1 MQNLSSVSKAL
12 RAAQITFGLALAFM
26 LVALLLQNW
35 VAAGFALVLA
45 GPAWFSMGL
54 LKRANISVEK
64 AAKVCAAA
72 AQGNLGVRVMDIKG
86 QGNVGQ
92 MLRSINRLLD
102 LTEAYCRESQAAMEH
117 ANQRQYFRKIIPTGL
132 RGDFARYAGIINAS
146 LDLMKQR
153 DAEALAFAEQN
164 VRVLVQEVSSASTQ
178 LRQSSDRLMSNATQT
193 VEQAMTS
200 AAAAEQA
207 SVNVQSVA
215 GAAEELAASFGEIN
229 MQTTRA
235 TAISSEAMVTARRT
249 DATVQDLGHAAA
261 QIGSVL
267 SLIQDIA
274 SQTNLLALNA
284 TIEAARAGEAGKGFA
299 VVANEV
305 KTLANQTARA
315 TEEISS
321 HVSQIQLA
329 SEGAAAAIR
338 EIAQIVGSIQET
350 STAVAGAVEEQN
362 AVTMEISRNVQE
374 AATGTASVSEAVAYV
389 KDTAET
395 TDQEARDISAA
406 AASLAK
412 RADDLESQINGF
424 IAKIKGQ
431 AA

>member
-1 MQNLSSVSKAL
+1 MQNLSSVSKA
-12 RAAQITFGLALAFM
+12 RQACRITFGLALALGALA
-26 LVALLLQNW
+26 LVLQNW
-35 VAAGFALVLA
+35 LAAGIAFAVA
-45 GPAWFSMGL
+45 VPAWFPLGL
-54 LKRANISVEK
+54 LNRANNSIDK

-72 AQGNLGVRVMDIKG
+72 AQGNLGVRIMDIKG

-117 ANQRQYFRKIIPTGL
+117 ANQRQYFRKIIQTGL
-132 RGDFARYAGIINAS
+132 RGDFARYAGIINAA
-146 LDLMKQR
+146 LDLMKGR
-153 DAEALAFAEQN
+153 DAEALEFAEKN
-164 VRVLVQEVSSASTQ
+164 VRLVVQEVSSASTQ
-178 LRQSSDRLMSNATQT
+178 LRQSSDRLMDNATQT
-193 VEQAMTS
+193 VSQAMTS

-235 TAISSEAMVTARRT
+235 TAISTEAMQTARRT
-249 DATVQDLGHAAA
+249 DETVRELGNAAEK
-261 QIGSVL
+261 IGSVL

-274 SQTNLLALNA
+274 AQTNLLALNA

-305 KTLANQTARA
+305 KNLANQTARA
-315 TEEISS
+315 TEDIAA
-321 HVSQIQLA
+321 HVSQIQLTSQA
-329 SEGAAAAIR
+329 AAAAIR
-338 EIAQIVGSIQET
+338 EIAQIVGTIQET

-395 TDQEARDISAA
+395 TDQEAKDISAA
-406 AASLAK
+406 AAVLAR
-412 RADDLESQINGF
+412 RADDLEAQIDTF
-424 IAKIKGQ
+424 ISRIKGQ

>member
-12 RAAQITFGLALAFM
+12 RASQITFGLCLVAAL
-26 LVALLLQNW
+26 LALLLQNW
-35 VAAGFALVLA
+35 VAAALALVIA
-45 GPAWFSMGL
+45 VPAWMPMGY
-54 LKRANISVEK
+54 LKRTNVSVEK
-64 AAKVCAAA
+64 AVKVCQAAA
-72 AQGNLGVRVMDIKG
+72 NGNLGARIMDIRG
-86 QGNVGQ
+86 TGNLAQ

-132 RGDFARYAGIINAS
+132 RGDFARYAGIINTS

-153 DAEALAFAEQN
+153 DAEALDFAERK

-200 AAAAEQA
+200 AAAAEEA

-235 TAISSEAMVTARRT
+235 TTISSEAMATAQRT
-249 DATVQDLGHAAA
+249 DQTVQDLGNAAA

-315 TEEISS
+315 TEEITA
-321 HVSQIQLA
+321 QIAEIQLA
-329 SEGAAAAIR
+329 SQGAAAAIR
-338 EIAQIVGSIQET
+338 EIATIVGTIQET

-395 TDQEARDISAA
+395 TDSEARDISAA
-406 AASLAK
+406 AASLSQ
-412 RADDLESQINGF
+412 RADDLEAQINGF
-424 IAKIKGQ
+424 IAKIKGE

>member
-1 MQNLSSVSKAL
+1 MQNLSSVSKAR
-12 RAAQITFGLALAFM
+12 RACQITFGLALALV

-35 VAAGFALVLA
+35 VAAGFAVVLA
-45 GPAWFSMGL
+45 IPAWIPVGL
-54 LKRANISVEK
+54 LNRSNASIEK
-64 AAKVCAAA
+64 AAQVCAAA
-72 AQGNLGVRVMDIKG
+72 AQGNLGVRIMDIKG
-86 QGNVGQ
+86 QGNIGQ

-132 RGDFARYAGIINAS
+132 RGDFARYAGIINTS
-146 LDLMKQR
+146 LDLMKGR
-153 DAEALAFAEQN
+153 DADALNFAEQN

-178 LRQSSDRLMSNATQT
+178 LRQSSDRLMNNATQT

-200 AAAAEQA
+200 AAAAEEA

-235 TAISSEAMVTARRT
+235 TAISSEAMVTAQRT
-249 DATVQDLGHAAA
+249 DQTVQDLGHAAA

-315 TEEISS
+315 TEEISA

-338 EIAQIVGSIQET
+338 EIAQIVGTIQET

-395 TDQEARDISAA
+395 TDQEAREISAA
-406 AASLAK
+406 AASLAA
-412 RADDLESQINGF
+412 RADDLEAQIGGF

>member
-12 RAAQITFGLALAFM
+12 RACRVTLGVTLALA
-26 LVALLLQNW
+26 LVALLAQNW
-35 VAAGFALVLA
+35 LAAGLLVAAAI
-45 GPAWFSMGL
+45 PAWFPIGL
-54 LKRANISVEK
+54 LQGSNASIDK
-64 AAKVCAAA
+64 AAKVCTAA
-72 AQGNLGVRVMDIKG
+72 AQGDLRVRIMDIKG
-86 QGNVGQ
+86 QGNIGQ

-132 RGDFARYAGIINAS
+132 RGDFARYAGIINSS
-146 LDLMKQR
+146 LDLMKCR
-153 DAEALAFAEQN
+153 DAEALDFAENN
-164 VRVLVQEVSSASTQ
+164 VRLVVQEVSSASTQ
-178 LRQSSDRLMSNATQT
+178 LRQSSERLMNNATQT
-193 VEQAMTS
+193 VSQAMTS
-200 AAAAEQA
+200 AAAAEEA

-235 TAISSEAMVTARRT
+235 TAISSEAMMTAQRT
-249 DATVQDLGHAAA
+249 DETVQELGSAAVK
-261 QIGSVL
+261 IGSVL

-305 KTLANQTARA
+305 KNLANQTARA
-315 TEEISS
+315 TEDIAS
-321 HVSQIQLA
+321 HVTQIQLA
-329 SEGAAAAIR
+329 SQGAAAAIR
-338 EIAQIVGSIQET
+338 EIATIVGTIQET

-395 TDQEARDISAA
+395 TDQEARDISSAA
-406 AASLAK
+406 AMLSK
-412 RADDLESQINGF
+412 RADDLEVQINGF
-424 IAKIKGQ
+424 IAKIRGQ

>member
-1 MQNLSSVSKAL
+1 MDIRGEGN
-12 RAAQITFGLALAFM
+12 LAL
-26 LVALLLQNW
+26 
-35 VAAGFALVLA
+35 
-45 GPAWFSMGL
+45 
-54 LKRANISVEK
+54 
-64 AAKVCAAA
+64 
-72 AQGNLGVRVMDIKG
+72 
-86 QGNVGQ
+86 

-117 ANQRQYFRKIIPTGL
+117 ANQRQYFRKIIQTGL
-132 RGDFARYAGIINAS
+132 RGDFSRYAGIINAS
-146 LDLMKQR
+146 LDLMKSR
-153 DAEALAFAEQN
+153 DAEALEFAEKK

-178 LRQSSDRLMSNATQT
+178 LRQSSDRLMNNATQT
-193 VEQAMTS
+193 VSQAMTS
-200 AAAAEQA
+200 AAAAEEA
-207 SVNVQSVA
+207 SVNVQAVA

-235 TAISSEAMVTARRT
+235 TAISSEAMATAQRT
-249 DATVQDLGHAAA
+249 DATVRDLGSAADK
-261 QIGSVL
+261 IGSVL

-305 KTLANQTARA
+305 KILANQTARA
-315 TEEISS
+315 TEEISTQ
-321 HVSQIQLA
+321 VNQIQLA
-329 SEGAAAAIR
+329 SKGAAAAIR
-338 EIAQIVGSIQET
+338 EIADIVGTIQET

-362 AVTMEISRNVQE
+362 AVTLEISRNVQE

-395 TDQEARDISAA
+395 TDLEAKDISAA
-406 AASLAK
+406 AASLSR
-412 RADDLESQINGF
+412 RADELEVQISGF